1 MIKKELLVLAI
12 GGNALLQRG
21 ESLEYSYMQKNIN
34 IVSKIISET
43 INDYNTIIVHGNGP
57 QVGLLSL
64 QSHAYGKVRP
74 YPFDILNAESQGM
87 IGYLLQ
93 QTLANYMPNISITTV
108 VTQVLVDRKDQAFKF
123 PTKFIGPVY
132 NKQESTDLN
141 NKHGWIMKKDG
152 KFYRRVVASP
162 KPIDIIEMDSISTLI
177 NANTVVIAGGGG
189 GIPCIKDNTK
199 LRGIEAVVDKDYT
212 AALLAK
218 RLKASRFVILTD
230 VDAVYDNFSTPESK
244 PIREID
250 AATLRKYKFPLG
262 SMQPKIDAVCDFVS
276 STNRTASIGSFDK
289 LVEILNGRSGTLI
302 K

>member
-1 MIKKELLVLAI
+1 MIKELLVLAI

-21 ESLEYSYMQKNIN
+21 EPLEYSYMQKNIN
-34 IVSKIISET
+34 KVSKIISAI
-43 INDYNTIIVHGNGP
+43 INDYKIIIVHGNGP

-64 QSHAYGKVRP
+64 QSNAYKEVPP

-93 QTLANYMPNISITTV
+93 QTLANYIQNIPITTLI
-108 VTQVLVDRKDQAFKF
+108 TQVLVDQKDLAFKL

-132 NKQESTDLN
+132 NKQESEDLSN
-141 NKHGWIMKKDG
+141 RYGWIMKEDG

-162 KPIDIIEMDSISTLI
+162 KPIDIIEIDSASTLI
-177 NANTVVIAGGGG
+177 NFNTIVISGGGG
-189 GIPCIKDNTK
+189 GIPCIRDGNK
-199 LRGIEAVVDKDYT
+199 LIGIEAVVDKDYT

-218 RLKASRFVILTD
+218 KLKADKFIILTD
-230 VDAVYDNFSTPESK
+230 VDAVYDNFGTAKSK

-250 AATLRKYKFPLG
+250 VATLKGHRFPSG
-262 SMQPKIDAVCDFVS
+262 SMQPKVDAVCDFVS
-276 STNRTASIGSFDK
+276 STNKTSSIGALDK
-289 LVEILNGRSGTLI
+289 LLEILNRRSGTLI